1 MNLELNITLVGGSV
15 TYTYPYHMLYTKPGI
30 LLDLCLTQSNP
41 SRVAHIIQYIHVCI
55 YMVYSQQNGPI
66 KVSHTPCCNTTS
78 MQSQPGT
85 VEIGPGAVEAHPGS
99 VDAHL
104 GAVEPRPEFVKLTSF
119 KGTVPRDFSP

>member
-1 MNLELNITLVGGSV
+1 
-15 TYTYPYHMLYTKPGI
+15 
-30 LLDLCLTQSNP
+30 
-41 SRVAHIIQYIHVCI
+41 
-55 YMVYSQQNGPI
+55 
-66 KVSHTPCCNTTS
+66 